1 MEVSQKIKNR
11 IAYGPIF
18 TLFGIY
24 PKEMNTGS
32 QRDIFT
38 PVFTVALF
46 KIAKIDPV
54 SSSGWMKKIWEKI
67 ERERAEG

>member
-46 KIAKIDPV
+46 KIAK
-54 SSSGWMKKIWEKI
+54 
-67 ERERAEG
+67 R

>member
-1 MEVSQKIKNR
+1 MENSMEVSQKIKNR

-46 KIAKIDPV
+46 KIAK
-54 SSSGWMKKIWEKI
+54 
-67 ERERAEG
+67 R

>member
-38 PVFTVALF
+38 LVFTVVLF
-46 KIAKIDPV
+46 KIAKRQTTQCPSVD
-54 SSSGWMKKIWEKI
+54 G
-67 ERERAEG
+67 